1 MADYLLYHSR
11 RDVYYWPVCGPV
23 DWLPTSLQR
32 EVTRNR
38 GVDTINYQLIPGIL
52 NNQLSLTSVVKDS
65 HIHDGVLGPP
75 RTPSVMSCRGHS
87 QNARTMNKLR
97 RRTSMTKTILT
108 LTCLTIVG
116 LSLVACGWNPKVT
129 AVPITAP
136 WDKMNLPIKQDAIV
150 WGSTA
155 TEFKAVHKDDRKTV
169 MGKYV
174 EALKAQGWALTNFD
188 DKHEHS

>member
-1 MADYLLYHSR
+1 
-11 RDVYYWPVCGPV
+11 
-23 DWLPTSLQR
+23 
-32 EVTRNR
+32 
-38 GVDTINYQLIPGIL
+38 
-52 NNQLSLTSVVKDS
+52 
-65 HIHDGVLGPP
+65 
-75 RTPSVMSCRGHS
+75 
-87 QNARTMNKLR
+87 
-97 RRTSMTKTILT
+97 MTKTILT

-188 DKHEHS
+188 DKHEHSYYVDMTKGTDKIQLSIYDFKNTGVIIKKK